1 MEVIR
6 HLQHIQAEQ
15 RGAVVTIGNFD
26 GLHLGHQALLAA
38 LKKKGCELKKP
49 SLVII
54 FEPQPN
60 EYFSQNGTTRL
71 MRFRE
76 KIEGFREQGID
87 YVLCLAFNETLAS
100 LPPETFVEH
109 LVTQIAPSYILVGDD
124 FRFGYKRAGD
134 IHLLQKMG
142 QQFGFIAENM
152 TTFTRDGERVSSSR
166 IRKLLLQGEM
176 GSACALLGHPFAMK
190 GRIAHGDKRGRLLGF
205 PTANIHLHR
214 KNVPINGVFVVQM
227 VGESVING
235 VANVGTRPTV
245 NGQTKT
251 LLEVHLF
258 DFDQDIYGKSV
269 TIRFLKKLRDEYKF
283 SSLEALTAQLAQD
296 VLDGREYFA
305 RGQKE

>member
-6 HLQHIQAEQ
+6 HLQHLQAEQ

-38 LKKKGCELKKP
+38 LKKKGRELKKP

-100 LPPETFVEH
+100 VPPEIFVEH
-109 LVTQIAPSYILVGDD
+109 LVAQIAPSYILVGDD
-124 FRFGYKRAGD
+124 FRFGYRRAGD
-134 IHLLQKMG
+134 IHLLQKLG

-152 TTFTRDGERVSSSR
+152 TTLTWQGERVSSSR

-176 GSACALLGHPFAMK
+176 DSACALLGHPFAMK

-214 KNVPINGVFVVQM
+214 ENVPINGVFVVQM

-269 TIRFLKKLRDEYKF
+269 AIRFLKKLRDEYKF

-305 RGQKE
+305 RGE